1 MKLNYNI
8 NSYKFN
14 DTLYRTQNFFSH
26 FSYDDGIAESA
37 YGINVNGAKI
47 AYQFKL
53 NRPDT
58 LRAIQMYFPQ
68 MLDSVNHIPFKLT
81 IWSNINGTGS
91 IIYQQEVKPV
101 HTEYGAFHTYH
112 LDSLFQLVG
121 TFYIGWEQTTN
132 DLLNIGLDKNLHA
145 NQYMYYNVGAG
156 WTNSQFPGSWMMRP
170 ILSQKTLPSIISE
183 KNSTFSIYPNPA
195 YTQLYVKTEES
206 DNLISI
212 YNLQGVLVKQVYLQT
227 TLAAISISDLSSA
240 LYIIEVS
247 NKKGKSY
254 QKLLVR

>member
-1 MKLNYNI
+1 MIDNQI
-8 NSYKFN
+8 FPVSSADSAEFIFRNSIKTEPSDFKNN
-14 DTLYRTQNFFSH
+14 DTVFYLQRFYSH
-26 FSYDDGIAESA
+26 FAYDDGSAESA
-37 YGINVNGAKI
+37 YGINVQGAKL
-47 AYQFKL
+47 AYEFKL

-81 IWSNINGTGS
+81 IWDNINGSGS

-101 HTEYGAFHTYH
+101 HTKHGAFHTYH

-156 WTNSQFPGSWMMRP
+156 WNNSQFPGSWMMRP
-170 ILSQKTLPSIISE
+170 VVSQKQLISE
-183 KNSTFSIYPNPA
+183 VIELYPSFLNKGKTFSSFSL
-195 YTQLYVKTEES
+195 T
-206 DNLISI
+206 
-212 YNLQGVLVKQVYLQT
+212 
-227 TLAAISISDLSSA
+227 
-240 LYIIEVS
+240 
-247 NKKGKSY
+247 
-254 QKLLVR
+254 